1 VEESVCVYFS
11 FVWFVYVSP
20 GPTQYI
26 FHTSMTRYSLF
37 VLKVSLNT
45 NKTNNHLHFNSLFP
59 GGPGLADT
67 GMSLFWILLEL
78 RMTEVVVTTGA
89 VGCAKLQSIC
99 HHQNYWVLV
108 C

>member
-1 VEESVCVYFS
+1 M
-11 FVWFVYVSP
+11 
-20 GPTQYI
+20 TQ
-26 FHTSMTRYSLF
+26 YSLF

-45 NKTNNHLHFNSLFP
+45 NKPNNHLHFNGLFP

-78 RMTEVVVTTGA
+78 RMMEVVVTTGA

-99 HHQNYWVLV
+99 HHKITGCWFVDEREIGSLPSV
-108 C
+108 IFD